1 MPEVKANV
9 RSPFFLKYT
18 QSGMTNTK
26 IEIYVYSGTKTTD
39 KGSILATLNKAPLP
53 GDNYVIFEI
62 SDIVREYL
70 TKTIATPLNNNKS
83 YIKWIQV
90 ESTIST

>member
-9 RSPFFLKYT
+9 RSPFYLKYT
-18 QSGMTNTK
+18 QASMAKTS
-26 IEIYVYSGTKTTD
+26 IDIYVYSGTKNTD
-39 KGSILATLNKAPLP
+39 KGTKITTIEKVPLP
-53 GDNYVIFEI
+53 GDEYVIFEI

-70 TKTIATPLNNNKS
+70 DKTIATPFNSNKS

-90 ESTIST
+90 ESTIT